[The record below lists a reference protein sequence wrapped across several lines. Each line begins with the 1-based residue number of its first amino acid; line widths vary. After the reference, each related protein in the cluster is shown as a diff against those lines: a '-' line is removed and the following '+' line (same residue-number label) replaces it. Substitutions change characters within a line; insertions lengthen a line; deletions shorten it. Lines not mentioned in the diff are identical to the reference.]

1 MRKELDDLLCE
12 RYPKIFAERH
22 EPDTLLSWGF
32 AFGDGWF
39 DLVDALCE
47 QLQFA
52 TDRNGAPQVL
62 ASQVKE
68 KFGLMSFHGR
78 GEISKEQRGMI
89 TLAEA
94 LATRICE
101 QCGNPGQVLIQGG
114 IRATRCAEHAL
125 DGAVPVP

>member
-22 EPDTLLSWGF
+22 EPETLLSWGF

-39 DLVDALCE
+39 DLVDVLCRE
-47 QLQFA
+47 LQYR
-52 TDRNGAPQVL
+52 TSKGDPQVL

-68 KFGLMSFHGR
+68 KFGLLSFHWR
-78 GEISKEQRGMI
+78 GEISKEQRAMI
-89 TLAEA
+89 SLAEG
-94 LATRICE
+94 LAQRICE
-101 QCGNPGQVLIQGG
+101 QCGSPGQVLIQGG
-114 IRATRCAEHAL
+114 IRATRCTDHAL